1 MIDREKGRMRIRTKV
16 CVALAV
22 VISCTAIGT
31 IVVHFMED
39 LSWVDIFYL
48 SVTSDSRL
56 WGLRIHGL
64 GRKTFRH
71 NLASDKHIGSGRGD

>member
-22 VISCTAIGT
+22 VISCTAIADYRRAFHGGLELGR
-31 IVVHFMED
+31 HF
-39 LSWVDIFYL
+39 L
-48 SVTSDSRL
+48 SVRYIRQPV
-56 WGLRIHGL
+56 RIHGL
-64 GRKTFRH
+64 GRKTFRQ